1 MKASQET
8 PCSPECLC
16 KWILGI
22 LGPGERPPEALW
34 QALETAF
41 GPIEYK
47 GGPLPFDGTD
57 YYREEFGDGLYRG
70 FIAFRG
76 VSSPEKLPAL
86 KHAASRIEAAWAR
99 DGRRLFNLDIGY
111 MDPDK
116 VVLAS
121 FKRGPCKLYLG
132 DGVYADLLL
141 KYAQGRFEPMPWAF
155 ADFQD
160 GRYQKSFLVIRQK
173 LKSELR
179 KVRGL
184 SSEIPELP
192 E

>member
-1 MKASQET
+1 MNPPPET
-8 PCSPECLC
+8 LC

-22 LGPGERPPEALW
+22 LGPRERPPEALW
-34 QALETAF
+34 QALESTF

-47 GGPLPFDGTD
+47 GETLPFEGTD
-57 YYREEFGDGLYRG
+57 YYREEFGPGLSRG

-76 VSSPEKLPAL
+76 VDGPEGLPAL
-86 KHAASRIEAAWAR
+86 KHAAAGIEAAWAR
-99 DGRRLFNLDIGY
+99 DGRRIYNLDIGY

-141 KYAQGRFEPMPWAF
+141 KYAQGRFDPMPWAF

-160 GRYQKSFLVIRQK
+160 GRYQKSLLVIRQK

-179 KVRGL
+179 KVRG
-184 SSEIPELP
+184 STPEIPE
-192 E
+192 

>member
-1 MKASQET
+1 MVPIADIG
-8 PCSPECLC
+8 C
-16 KWILGI
+16 KWILAI
-22 LGPGERPPEALW
+22 LGPPERPPESLW
-34 QALETAF
+34 QALEAVF

-47 GGPLPFDGTD
+47 GEFLPFDGTD
-57 YYREEFGDGLYRG
+57 YYREEFGQQLHRG
-70 FIAFRG
+70 WVAFRG
-76 VSSPEKLPAL
+76 IDSPEKLPNL
-86 KHAASRIEAAWAR
+86 KHAAMRVEEAWTQEGKR
-99 DGRRLFNLDIGY
+99 KFNLDIGY

-141 KYAQGRFEPMPWAF
+141 KYAQGRFDPLPWAF

-160 GRYQKSFLVIRQK
+160 GRYQKTLLVIRQK

-179 KVRGL
+179 KIREGAL
-184 SSEIPELP
+184 DIPE
-192 E
+192 

>member
-1 MKASQET
+1 MRPPQET
-8 PCSPECLC
+8 TDFQETLC

-22 LGPGERPPEALW
+22 LGPRERPPEALW
-34 QALETAF
+34 KALEDAF

-47 GGPLPFDGTD
+47 GEPMPFEGTD
-57 YYREEFGDGLYRG
+57 YYREEFGSDLSRR

-76 VSSPEKLPAL
+76 VSSPEQLPAL
-86 KHAASRIEAAWAR
+86 KHAASRIEWAWAR
-99 DGRRLFNLDIGY
+99 NGKRTFNLDIGY

-121 FKRGPCKLYLG
+121 YKRGPCKLYLR

-155 ADFQD
+155 ADFLD

-179 KVRGL
+179 KVRGQ
-184 SSEIPELP
+184 SSGLP